1 MAKDLPYFKFY
12 CSEWSDGDITLE
24 NFETQGLFINI
35 CAYYWSNECVVSYDK
50 LLKKFRGSES
60 IIAELINLQIIK
72 LSDFNINISFLDEQ
86 LFEREVKSKKS
97 SIAGKISAEK
107 KKLAKS
113 ELKFNEKSTDVEIT
127 LNTSSTESQ
136 PIREEEI
143 REDKKREYI
152 LNNSLL
158 SEIKISDDKKFFL
171 VKDLQFEIT
180 EEKLLHYKTALG
192 FQKLFI
198 KNLKEKKS
206 PTSQTEKATY
216 KNFVEPIR
224 LIFEK
229 KEATKEQ
236 LREAY
241 EYLNSKEGEFW
252 KSNILSTKKLRE
264 KLSMMILKK
273 NTKVID
279 LHKKEIS
286 VPNPNQR
293 KRIT

>member
-1 MAKDLPYFKFY
+1 MAKELPYFKF
-12 CSEWSDGDITLE
+12 EPNQWE
-24 NFETQGLFINI
+24 NGNIQICTRDDKGLFMDL
-35 CAYYWSNECVVSYDK
+35 CSMYWSRLGDVPFK
-50 LLKKFRGSES
+50 LAVQKLCNGNATAFDTLIKENIFT
-60 IIAELINLQIIK
+60 IIDDRICI
-72 LSDFNINISFLDEQ
+72 DFLNEQ
-86 LFEREVKSKKS
+86 LSEFENLSKTNSDNARIGWEKRKKNATASKSQCES
-97 SIAGKISAEK
+97 
-107 KKLAKS
+107 
-113 ELKFNEKSTDVEIT
+113 
-127 LNTSSTESQ
+127 NT
-136 PIREEEI
+136 IREEKR
-143 REDKKREYI
+143 REEKEDDIKI

>member
-1 MAKDLPYFKFY
+1 MAKELPYFKF
-12 CSEWSDGDITLE
+12 EPNQWE
-24 NFETQGLFINI
+24 NGNIQICTRDDKGLFMDL
-35 CAYYWSNECVVSYDK
+35 CSMYWSRLGDVPFK
-50 LLKKFRGSES
+50 LAVQKLCNGNATAFDTLIKENIFT
-60 IIAELINLQIIK
+60 IIDDRICI
-72 LSDFNINISFLDEQ
+72 DFLNEQ
-86 LFEREVKSKKS
+86 LSEFENLSKTNSDNARIGWEKRKKNATASKSQY
-97 SIAGKISAEK
+97 
-107 KKLAKS
+107 
-113 ELKFNEKSTDVEIT
+113 
-127 LNTSSTESQ
+127 ESDA
-136 PIREEEI
+136 I
-143 REDKKREYI
+143 REDKIREEKEDDIKI

-198 KNLKEKKS
+198 KNLKEKNS

-279 LHKKEIS
+279 LNKKEVS
-286 VPNPNQR
+286 VPDPNKR
-293 KRIT
+293 KRFI